1 MPSTVWVETDP
12 ENFRLTKGSLEY
24 VRSSANARRGYCPQ
38 CRTQIVFDYQKHG
51 VRDFGV
57 TQYTL
62 DDPGRPP
69 LSCHIWTD
77 SASAPIDDGLPRHRR
92 ETPEFSALVREAE
105 RRATGER

>member
-1 MPSTVWVETDP
+1 MPSTVWVETDS

-62 DDPGRPP
+62 DDPGRPS

-77 SASAPIDDGLPRHRR
+77 SASAPIDDGLPRHRQ